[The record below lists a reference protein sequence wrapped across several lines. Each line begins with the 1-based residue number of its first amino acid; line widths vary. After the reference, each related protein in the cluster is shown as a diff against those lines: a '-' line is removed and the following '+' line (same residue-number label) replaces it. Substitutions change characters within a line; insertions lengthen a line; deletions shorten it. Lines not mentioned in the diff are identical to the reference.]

1 MLSRQN
7 LKTNEVLK
15 MVNSTIS
22 YAIKFI
28 ITSIVI
34 GSILGLVG
42 ASAAHY
48 FRVGIVL
55 ISSSFSEIINTSF
68 GFFYYIVTLTI
79 AVLIVHQVKRI
90 NSNKP
95 FQGIADSIFYAH
107 RPDNEADIKSG
118 ILSTFAAFISAG
130 GGASVG
136 QYGPLVHFGATI
148 GSWLK
153 KKLSFNLSL
162 DLYIGGGV
170 AAAISSG
177 FGAPLAGVVF
187 AHEAIMRHYSH
198 KAILSIA
205 IASCVAFGLSTT
217 LWGESLIFPISKVK
231 FDFVTILYVSFI
243 AGPLFGLVAITFM
256 NSLIFFNRLALK
268 FSSNT
273 FLKYAIAI
281 ILLSGIGHF
290 VPEVM
295 GLGTSGVLSAV
306 SGELMLYF
314 ALIVLLGK
322 IIATSISLGF
332 GFFGGVFSPAIL
344 VGASA
349 GAVVAELFVLIGVLD
364 KFEPALVISGMA
376 AVTGAVIGAPI
387 CMVVIVMELT
397 SSYTYALASLVG
409 LTLSVSLSHILF
421 GASYFDKQLA
431 TRGVD
436 ISTGRSGMLLMEKK
450 AADFASNDF
459 IALSGDDIVA
469 NATRTMSEK
478 NKNEIIVLDKAGK
491 FVGKIELH
499 ALINQDVTEKIKK
512 FTDKNCVTIKNDASL
527 QQAMEAAANF
537 VGEAIP
543 IIDRQTN
550 HIVSVITEGAIFEA
564 YLNVQD
570 TVIDMEKR

>member
-1 MLSRQN
+1 
-7 LKTNEVLK
+7 

-48 FRVGIVL
+48 FRVGIIL

-68 GFFYYIVTLTI
+68 GFFYYLITLTI
-79 AVLIVHQVKRI
+79 AVLIVHQVKKI

-217 LWGESLIFPISKVK
+217 LWGERLIFPISKVK

-268 FSSNT
+268 FSSDT
-273 FLKYAIAI
+273 FLKYATAI

-306 SGELMLYF
+306 SGELVLYF

-349 GAVVAELFVLIGVLD
+349 GAVVAELFVLIGFLD

-450 AADFASNDF
+450 AADFASDDF

-550 HIVSVITEGAIFEA
+550 HVVSVITEGAIFEA

>member
-1 MLSRQN
+1 
-7 LKTNEVLK
+7 

-48 FRVGIVL
+48 FRVGIIL

-68 GFFYYIVTLTI
+68 GFFYYLITLTI
-79 AVLIVHQVKRI
+79 AVLIVHQVKKI
-90 NSNKP
+90 NSDKP

-273 FLKYAIAI
+273 FLKYATAI

-349 GAVVAELFVLIGVLD
+349 GAVVAELFVLIGFLD

-550 HIVSVITEGAIFEA
+550 HVVSVITEGAIFEA
-564 YLNVQD
+564 YLNVQN

>member
-1 MLSRQN
+1 
-7 LKTNEVLK
+7 

-153 KKLSFNLSL
+153 KKLSFKLSL

-243 AGPLFGLVAITFM
+243 AGPLFGLVAIIFM
-256 NSLIFFNRLALK
+256 NSLILFNRLALK

-281 ILLSGIGHF
+281 ISLSGIGHF

-306 SGELMLYF
+306 SGDLVLYF

-349 GAVVAELFVLIGVLD
+349 GAVVAELFVLIGFLD

-450 AADFASNDF
+450 AADFASDDF

-469 NATRTMSEK
+469 NATLTMSEK

-491 FVGKIELH
+491 FIGKIELH
-499 ALINQDVTEKIKK
+499 ALINKDVSEKIKK
-512 FTDKNCVTIKNDASL
+512 FADKNCVTIKSDASL

-550 HIVSVITEGAIFEA
+550 RVVSVITEGAIFEA
-564 YLNVQD
+564 YLNIQD

>member
-1 MLSRQN
+1 
-7 LKTNEVLK
+7 

-153 KKLSFNLSL
+153 KKLSFKLSL

-243 AGPLFGLVAITFM
+243 AGPLFGLVAIIFM
-256 NSLIFFNRLALK
+256 NSLILFNRLALK

-306 SGELMLYF
+306 SGDLVLYF

-349 GAVVAELFVLIGVLD
+349 GAVVAELFVLIGFLD

-450 AADFASNDF
+450 AADFASDDF
-459 IALSGDDIVA
+459 IALAGDDIVA
-469 NATRTMSEK
+469 NATLTMSEK

-491 FVGKIELH
+491 FIGKIELH
-499 ALINQDVTEKIKK
+499 ALINKDGSEKIKK
-512 FTDKNCVTIKNDASL
+512 FADKNCVTIKSDASL

-550 HIVSVITEGAIFEA
+550 RVVSVITEGAIFEA
-564 YLNVQD
+564 YLNIQD

>member
-1 MLSRQN
+1 
-7 LKTNEVLK
+7 

-48 FRVGIVL
+48 FRVGIIL

-68 GFFYYIVTLTI
+68 GFFYYLVTLTI
-79 AVLIVHQVKRI
+79 AVLIVHQVKKI

-217 LWGESLIFPISKVK
+217 LWGERLIFPISKVK

-273 FLKYAIAI
+273 FLKYAVAI

-450 AADFASNDF
+450 AADFASDDF

-550 HIVSVITEGAIFEA
+550 RIVSVITEGAIFEA

>member
-1 MLSRQN
+1 
-7 LKTNEVLK
+7 

-153 KKLSFNLSL
+153 KKLSFKLSL

-243 AGPLFGLVAITFM
+243 AGPLFGLVAIIFM
-256 NSLIFFNRLALK
+256 NSLILFNRLALK

-281 ILLSGIGHF
+281 ISLSGIGHF

-306 SGELMLYF
+306 SGDLVLYF

-349 GAVVAELFVLIGVLD
+349 GAVVAELFVLVGFLD

-450 AADFASNDF
+450 AADFASDDF

-469 NATRTMSEK
+469 NATLTMSEK

-491 FVGKIELH
+491 FIGKIELH
-499 ALINQDVTEKIKK
+499 ALINKDVSEKIKK
-512 FTDKNCVTIKNDASL
+512 FADKNCVTIKSDASL

-550 HIVSVITEGAIFEA
+550 RVVSVITEGAIFEA
-564 YLNVQD
+564 YLNIQD

>member
-1 MLSRQN
+1 
-7 LKTNEVLK
+7 

-48 FRVGIVL
+48 FRVGIIL

-68 GFFYYIVTLTI
+68 GFFYYLITLTI
-79 AVLIVHQVKRI
+79 AVLIVHQVKKI
-90 NSNKP
+90 NSDKP

-273 FLKYAIAI
+273 FLKYATAI

-306 SGELMLYF
+306 SGELVLYF

-349 GAVVAELFVLIGVLD
+349 GAVVAELFVLIGFLD

-550 HIVSVITEGAIFEA
+550 HVVSVITEGAIFEA

>member
-1 MLSRQN
+1 
-7 LKTNEVLK
+7 

-153 KKLSFNLSL
+153 KKLSFKLSL

-243 AGPLFGLVAITFM
+243 AGPLFGLVAIIFM
-256 NSLIFFNRLALK
+256 NSLILFNRLALK

-306 SGELMLYF
+306 SGDLVLYF

-349 GAVVAELFVLIGVLD
+349 GAVVAELFVLIGFLD

-450 AADFASNDF
+450 AADFASDDF
-459 IALSGDDIVA
+459 IALAGDDIVA
-469 NATRTMSEK
+469 NATLTMSEK

-491 FVGKIELH
+491 FIGKIELH
-499 ALINQDVTEKIKK
+499 ALINKDVSEKIKK
-512 FTDKNCVTIKNDASL
+512 FADKNCVTIKSDASL

-550 HIVSVITEGAIFEA
+550 RVVSVITEGAIFEA
-564 YLNVQD
+564 YLNIQD

>member
-1 MLSRQN
+1 
-7 LKTNEVLK
+7 

-153 KKLSFNLSL
+153 KKLSFKLSL

-243 AGPLFGLVAITFM
+243 AGPLFGLVAIIFM
-256 NSLIFFNRLALK
+256 NSLILFNRLALK
-268 FSSNT
+268 FASNT

-306 SGELMLYF
+306 SGDLVLYF

-349 GAVVAELFVLIGVLD
+349 GAVVAELFVLIGFLD

-431 TRGVD
+431 TRGID

-450 AADFASNDF
+450 AADFASDDF

-469 NATRTMSEK
+469 NATLTMSEK

-491 FVGKIELH
+491 FIGKIELH
-499 ALINQDVTEKIKK
+499 ALINKDGSEKIKK
-512 FTDKNCVTIKNDASL
+512 FADKNCVTIKSNASL

-550 HIVSVITEGAIFEA
+550 HVVSVITEGAIFEA
-564 YLNVQD
+564 YLNIQD

>member
-1 MLSRQN
+1 M
-7 LKTNEVLK
+7 
-15 MVNSTIS
+15 MVNSNLN

-28 ITSIVI
+28 ITSIII

-48 FRVGIVL
+48 FRVGVIL
-55 ISSSFSEIINTSF
+55 ISDGFSQIINSSY
-68 GFFYYIVTLTI
+68 GFFYYIFTLSI
-79 AVLIVHQVKRI
+79 AVFIVHQVKKI
-90 NSNKP
+90 NSGKP

-118 ILSTFAAFISAG
+118 ILSTLAAFISAG

-136 QYGPLVHFGATI
+136 QYGPLVHFGSTI

-153 KKLSFNLSL
+153 EKLPFQLSL

-177 FGAPLAGVVF
+177 FGAPLAGMVF

-198 KAILSIA
+198 KAVLSIA
-205 IASCVAFGLSTT
+205 IASCVAFGLSTA
-217 LWGESLIFPISKVK
+217 LWGESLIFPISKVE
-231 FDFVTILYVSFI
+231 FDFLTILYVSFI
-243 AGPLFGLVAITFM
+243 AGPLFGIVAIVFM
-256 NSLIFFNRLALK
+256 NSLIFFNKTSAK
-268 FSSNT
+268 FFSNV
-273 FLKYAIAI
+273 FLKYAVAI
-281 ILLSGIGHF
+281 IFLSAIGHF

-295 GLGTSGVLSAV
+295 GLGTNTVLSAV
-306 SGELMLYF
+306 SGEFVLYF
-314 ALIVLLGK
+314 AFIILVGK

-332 GFFGGVFSPAIL
+332 FGGVFSPALL

-349 GAVVAELFVLIGVLD
+349 GAVVAELFVVVGFLE

-397 SSYTYALASLVG
+397 SSYIYALSSLVG

-421 GASYFDKQLA
+421 GASYFDRQLG
-431 TRGVD
+431 TRGID
-436 ISTGRSGMLLMEKK
+436 ISTGRSGMFLMEKR
-450 AADFASNDF
+450 AADYASLDY
-459 IALSGDDIVA
+459 IELYSHDSVEDASRL
-469 NATRTMSEK
+469 MSEQ
-478 NKNEIIVLDKAGK
+478 NKNEVIVLDADGQ
-491 FVGKIELH
+491 FLGKIELH
-499 ALINQDVTEKIKK
+499 ALIGKSADSKIEK
-512 FTDKNCVTIKNDASL
+512 FADKNCVTLKHDASL

-543 IIDRQTN
+543 IINRETN
-550 HIVSVITEGAIFEA
+550 RVVSVITEGAIFEA